1 MTTDLNNNVQASIDQ
16 LTLSL
21 PNVDGMAQ
29 FERAQIIINELG
41 LQQKFGEPNLGKPRN
56 RSYNMALGWGDDYSN
71 VQVMWRDG
79 SEEFDVKQ
87 GILIYFD
94 ATGKRLFEMDSSLKD
109 YGICWPE
116 LIGKV
121 YELGGHLTRIDIAID
136 IFDADIDLTSTYEE
150 AKSGRLIIK
159 NRNNQPAS
167 IGQFS
172 KDFVTTGMTINSRS
186 SDAFGR
192 LYDKKREQTDKQGPF
207 YQLALES
214 NSWVRIEGE
223 FKHKLAEKIGQ
234 EIIQCTDIETLDKFL
249 VSQIVDRWKLVD
261 GEELIGLW
269 RQLRELSASNM
280 IVVNSNIQLPS
291 LVKSLHYFITF
302 GGAGLL
308 YKVYRVF
315 GEAGLA
321 ELNELLNGYFR
332 RANEFDGFQPS
343 KNTPYEIRKIRQ
355 EAVNRNWGIID
366 YWDQAVG
373 LIAKEKGI
381 AGNFGEPSDSDKNE
395 DVEKHS
401 YDDNNLL

>member
-1 MTTDLNNNVQASIDQ
+1 MTTDLSNNVQASIDQ

-21 PNVDGMAQ
+21 PNVNGVEQ
-29 FERAQIIINELG
+29 FELAQTIIDKLK
-41 LQQKFGEPNLGKPRN
+41 LKRRLGEPNLCKPRN
-56 RSYNMALGWGDDYSN
+56 RTYNMALGWGENYSN
-71 VQVMWRDG
+71 IQIMWRDG
-79 SEEFDVKQ
+79 TEEFDIKQ
-87 GILIYFD
+87 GILLYFD
-94 ATGKRLFEMDSSLKD
+94 ATGKRLFEDNTPFEQLLM
-109 YGICWPE
+109 CWPE
-116 LIGKV
+116 LIEKV

-136 IFDADIDLTSTYEE
+136 IFNADVNLSKTYDDARN
-150 AKSGRLIIK
+150 GRLVIK
-159 NRNNQPAS
+159 NRNNKPVS

-223 FKHKLAEKIGQ
+223 FKHKLAEKIGK

-249 VSQIVDRWKLVD
+249 VAQIVDRWQLVD
-261 GEELIGLW
+261 GEELIELW
-269 RQLRELSASNM
+269 RQLTELSEPNM

-308 YKVYRVF
+308 YKVYRIF

-321 ELNELLNGYFR
+321 ELNELLNEYFR
-332 RANEFDGFQPS
+332 RAHEFDGFQPS
-343 KNTPYEIRKIRQ
+343 KNAPYEIRKIRQ
-355 EAVNRNWGIID
+355 EAVNRNLGIID
-366 YWDQAVG
+366 YWNQATG

-381 AGNFGEPSDSDKNE
+381 TGNFGEYSDSDKNE
-395 DVEKHS
+395 EFEKHS
-401 YDDNNLL
+401 YDDDNVL